1 MSTPIKKKTRRKK
14 KKAKGNE
21 IVFVK
26 HEKVGN
32 VNLFSE
38 EVCKNILEKIIS
50 LTYSESFKNYI
61 RKRSHEITLQICEN
75 MISNLIEITHIN
87 HDVDDFDIDKIEINS
102 YVQYNNT
109 DSNMKRYTVKK
120 HNIAREIRNEK
131 AKNNLIK
138 SNNSQIIENDLNK
151 SVLVN
156 NNKYFTK
163 EKIYQFSIDPTKINF
178 WGNIPCPHKPIIDR
192 TLVNHNIFIQAKQ
205 VIKEVKEI
213 ETEIK
218 EPKKTQEVTDK
229 NKNTKKTFSYRNFLS
244 NLYKRSNFV
253 KIKTDND
260 TDFLGDT
267 TKKKQIIE
275 NPDFPSYPLEDLEER
290 KELANIDELRIEAL
304 ELSKKKEKLNTQKHV
319 YKRQKTRE
327 EIENEKKIKTGKF
340 TYDENG
346 KMIFIN
352 EIKQE
357 QLIKEFYPIISK
369 PKNIKLGKTFDTYQK
384 ELIKMEKRAKKNI
397 AYNKPEDETLKLS
410 TVVKKTRASQPLVN
424 INSLNDSLKDI
435 IKELSKD
442 SVKNSPKKEKDKG
455 KDKEK
460 EINLLNQSKKKKIE
474 LSGSNFQLINPAV
487 GVTIKE
493 KRIEKSGGTDFF
505 KEFHKYSIEEY
516 NRTLQENLEWGRI
529 HLLEKQKEELNT
541 MDQVELSNLKKN
553 NFAKNIIKTGKGK
566 GQSITEINPINAK
579 MAFNQRLINQNSRN
593 RNFDGINISENYN
606 SKKSMA
612 KSTSEIV
619 LDNDKLKKLKQ
630 ILFHDKEDEKIKLNR
645 HKNKNTSEKDIIL
658 EYRNKSSIRQRNKK
672 VIRIKKRFND
682 IDDLNR
688 DIITGNAVQQM
699 DKNSKIVLPKL
710 SLKNNE
716 TNFNKTMINF
726 VRERTKK
733 SMWEEY
739 IRQKEINKDI
749 KFWKINFGKTSE

>member
-253 KIKTDND
+253 KTDND

-529 HLLEKQKEELNT
+529 HLLEKQKEEFNT
-541 MDQVELSNLKKN
+541 MDQAELPNLKKN

>member
-109 DSNMKRYTVKK
+109 DSNIKRYTVKK

-253 KIKTDND
+253 KTDND

-327 EIENEKKIKTGKF
+327 ETENEKKIKTGKF

-442 SVKNSPKKEKDKG
+442 SLKNSPKKEKDKG

-529 HLLEKQKEELNT
+529 HLLEKQKEEFNT
-541 MDQVELSNLKKN
+541 MDQAELPNLKKN

>member
-253 KIKTDND
+253 KTDND

>member
-1 MSTPIKKKTRRKK
+1 
-14 KKAKGNE
+14 
-21 IVFVK
+21 
-26 HEKVGN
+26 
-32 VNLFSE
+32 
-38 EVCKNILEKIIS
+38 
-50 LTYSESFKNYI
+50 
-61 RKRSHEITLQICEN
+61 

-102 YVQYNNT
+102 YVNYNNT

-120 HNIAREIRNEK
+120 HNIAREVRNEK

-253 KIKTDND
+253 KTDND

-529 HLLEKQKEELNT
+529 HLLEKQKEEFNT
-541 MDQVELSNLKKN
+541 MDQAELPNLKKN

>member
-1 MSTPIKKKTRRKK
+1 M
-14 KKAKGNE
+14 
-21 IVFVK
+21 
-26 HEKVGN
+26 
-32 VNLFSE
+32 
-38 EVCKNILEKIIS
+38 
-50 LTYSESFKNYI
+50 
-61 RKRSHEITLQICEN
+61 
-75 MISNLIEITHIN
+75 
-87 HDVDDFDIDKIEINS
+87 
-102 YVQYNNT
+102 
-109 DSNMKRYTVKK
+109 
-120 HNIAREIRNEK
+120 
-131 AKNNLIK
+131 
-138 SNNSQIIENDLNK
+138 
-151 SVLVN
+151 LVN

-253 KIKTDND
+253 KTDND

-529 HLLEKQKEELNT
+529 HLLEKQKEEFNT
-541 MDQVELSNLKKN
+541 MDQAELPNLKKN

>member
-102 YVQYNNT
+102 YVNYNNT

-120 HNIAREIRNEK
+120 HNIAREVRNEK

-253 KIKTDND
+253 KTDND

-529 HLLEKQKEELNT
+529 HLLEKQKEEFNT
-541 MDQVELSNLKKN
+541 MDQVELPNLKKN

>member
-102 YVQYNNT
+102 YVNYNNT
-109 DSNMKRYTVKK
+109 DSNVERYLVKK
-120 HNIAREIRNEK
+120 HNIARKIRNEK

-192 TLVNHNIFIQAKQ
+192 TLVNHNIFIPAKQ

-229 NKNTKKTFSYRNFLS
+229 NKNSKKTFSYRNFIS

-253 KIKTDND
+253 KTDND
-260 TDFLGDT
+260 TDFLGDI
-267 TKKKQIIE
+267 TKKNQIRE
-275 NPDFPSYPLEDLEER
+275 NPDFHSYPLEDLEER

-327 EIENEKKIKTGKF
+327 EIENEKKIKAGKF

-346 KMIFIN
+346 KMILIN

-357 QLIKEFYPIISK
+357 QLIKEFYPIMSK

-474 LSGSNFQLINPAV
+474 PSGSNFQLINPAV

-529 HLLEKQKEELNT
+529 HLLEKQKEEFNT
-541 MDQVELSNLKKN
+541 MDQVELPNLKKN

>member
-1 MSTPIKKKTRRKK
+1 
-14 KKAKGNE
+14 
-21 IVFVK
+21 
-26 HEKVGN
+26 
-32 VNLFSE
+32 
-38 EVCKNILEKIIS
+38 
-50 LTYSESFKNYI
+50 
-61 RKRSHEITLQICEN
+61 

-102 YVQYNNT
+102 YVNYNNT

-131 AKNNLIK
+131 AKKNLIK

-151 SVLVN
+151 SMLVN

-229 NKNTKKTFSYRNFLS
+229 NNNTKKTFSYRDFIS

-253 KIKTDND
+253 KTDND

>member
-109 DSNMKRYTVKK
+109 DSNIKRYTVKK

-218 EPKKTQEVTDK
+218 EPNKTQEVTDK

-253 KIKTDND
+253 KTDND

>member
-109 DSNMKRYTVKK
+109 DSNIKRYTVKK

-253 KIKTDND
+253 KTDND

-529 HLLEKQKEELNT
+529 HLLEKQKEEFNT
-541 MDQVELSNLKKN
+541 MDQAELPNLKKN

>member
-102 YVQYNNT
+102 YVNYNNT

-120 HNIAREIRNEK
+120 HNIAREVRNEK

-253 KIKTDND
+253 KTDND

-442 SVKNSPKKEKDKG
+442 SLKNSPKKEKDKG

-529 HLLEKQKEELNT
+529 HLLEKQKEEFNT
-541 MDQVELSNLKKN
+541 MDQAELPNLKKN

>member
-1 MSTPIKKKTRRKK
+1 M
-14 KKAKGNE
+14 N
-21 IVFVK
+21 
-26 HEKVGN
+26 
-32 VNLFSE
+32 
-38 EVCKNILEKIIS
+38 
-50 LTYSESFKNYI
+50 
-61 RKRSHEITLQICEN
+61 Q
-75 MISNLIEITHIN
+75 
-87 HDVDDFDIDKIEINS
+87 
-102 YVQYNNT
+102 
-109 DSNMKRYTVKK
+109 
-120 HNIAREIRNEK
+120 
-131 AKNNLIK
+131 
-138 SNNSQIIENDLNK
+138 
-151 SVLVN
+151 
-156 NNKYFTK
+156 
-163 EKIYQFSIDPTKINF
+163 
-178 WGNIPCPHKPIIDR
+178 
-192 TLVNHNIFIQAKQ
+192 
-205 VIKEVKEI
+205 
-213 ETEIK
+213 
-218 EPKKTQEVTDK
+218 
-229 NKNTKKTFSYRNFLS
+229 
-244 NLYKRSNFV
+244 
-253 KIKTDND
+253 
-260 TDFLGDT
+260 
-267 TKKKQIIE
+267 
-275 NPDFPSYPLEDLEER
+275 
-290 KELANIDELRIEAL
+290 
-304 ELSKKKEKLNTQKHV
+304 
-319 YKRQKTRE
+319 
-327 EIENEKKIKTGKF
+327 
-340 TYDENG
+340 
-346 KMIFIN
+346 
-352 EIKQE
+352 
-357 QLIKEFYPIISK
+357 
-369 PKNIKLGKTFDTYQK
+369 
-384 ELIKMEKRAKKNI
+384 KNI

-442 SVKNSPKKEKDKG
+442 SLKNSPKKEKDKG

-529 HLLEKQKEELNT
+529 HLLEKQKEEFNT
-541 MDQVELSNLKKN
+541 MDQAELPNLKKN

-645 HKNKNTSEKDIIL
+645 HKNKNTSKKDIIL

>member
-102 YVQYNNT
+102 YVNYNNT

-120 HNIAREIRNEK
+120 HNIAREVRNEK

-253 KIKTDND
+253 KTDND

-529 HLLEKQKEELNT
+529 HLLEKQKEEFNT
-541 MDQVELSNLKKN
+541 MDQAELPNLKKN

-733 SMWEEY
+733 AMWEEY

>member
-102 YVQYNNT
+102 YVNYNNT

-120 HNIAREIRNEK
+120 HNIAREVRNEK

-253 KIKTDND
+253 KTDND

-357 QLIKEFYPIISK
+357 QLIKEFYPIMSK

-529 HLLEKQKEELNT
+529 HLLEKQKEEFNT
-541 MDQVELSNLKKN
+541 MDQAELPNLKKN

>member
-102 YVQYNNT
+102 YVNYNNT

-120 HNIAREIRNEK
+120 HNIAREVRNEK

-253 KIKTDND
+253 KTDND

-529 HLLEKQKEELNT
+529 HLLEKQKEEFNT
-541 MDQVELSNLKKN
+541 MDQAELPNLKKN

>member
-102 YVQYNNT
+102 YVNYNNT

-120 HNIAREIRNEK
+120 HNIAREVRNEK

-253 KIKTDND
+253 KTDND

-529 HLLEKQKEELNT
+529 HLLEKQKEEFNT
-541 MDQVELSNLKKN
+541 MDQAELPNLKKN

-726 VRERTKK
+726 VRDRTKK

>member
-253 KIKTDND
+253 KTDND

-267 TKKKQIIE
+267 TKKKQIRE

-529 HLLEKQKEELNT
+529 HLLEKQKEEFNT
-541 MDQVELSNLKKN
+541 MDQAELPNLKKN

>member
-102 YVQYNNT
+102 YVNYNNT

-120 HNIAREIRNEK
+120 HNIAREVRNEK

-253 KIKTDND
+253 KTDND

-275 NPDFPSYPLEDLEER
+275 NPDFPSYPLEDLEEK
-290 KELANIDELRIEAL
+290 KELANIDEIRIEAL

-442 SVKNSPKKEKDKG
+442 SLKNSPKKEKDKG

-529 HLLEKQKEELNT
+529 HLLEKQKEEFNT
-541 MDQVELSNLKKN
+541 MDQAELPNLKKN